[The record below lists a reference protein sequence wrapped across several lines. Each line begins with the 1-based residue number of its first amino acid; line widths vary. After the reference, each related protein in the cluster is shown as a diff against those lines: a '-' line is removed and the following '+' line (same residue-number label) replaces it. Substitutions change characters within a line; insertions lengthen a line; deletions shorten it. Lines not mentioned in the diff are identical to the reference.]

1 MSKKN
6 NGVIILIPFLGI
18 ILITKIS
25 QKKIKEEFLSGK
37 SSDFLKKIF
46 NHKETRSVKYYKDIS
61 LKEHLLRNTSSFE
74 KIFILIKEK
83 KMLKE
88 VSTLNTELIGYRKG
102 EYLFNL

>member
-1 MSKKN
+1 MSKEN
-6 NGVIILIPFLGI
+6 EDVIIFIPFLGI

-25 QKKIKEEFLSGK
+25 PKKIEKEFLFGK

-46 NHKETRSVKYYKDIS
+46 NHEQTRSLKYYKDIS

-83 KMLKE
+83 KVLKE
-88 VSTLNTELIGYRKG
+88 VSTLNTELIGYRKK